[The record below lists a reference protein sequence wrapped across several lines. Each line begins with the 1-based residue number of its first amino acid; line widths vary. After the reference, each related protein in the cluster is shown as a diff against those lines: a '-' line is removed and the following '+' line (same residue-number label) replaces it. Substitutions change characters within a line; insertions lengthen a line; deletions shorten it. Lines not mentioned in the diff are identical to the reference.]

1 MIRFSVRNFLIVFPL
16 LLAMQARAQEPAPR
30 VEEATSRSTP
40 AAPAPQV
47 GGAPHAMLFGAFP
60 VATRSPEARKLV
72 EQAIDQYENVLLD
85 ESVSTAHQA
94 AQKDPHFALAFAVW
108 SFAARRNSPSAEALR
123 RAEALASRATPDE
136 KLLVHWMTSVQKEDM
151 LPAITATND
160 LLARYPNDKHVL
172 YLTSEWLYFQQDYE
186 RSRKIMEKVVKLDP
200 NFPPILNMLGYAY
213 VESGD
218 PDPVRAVSYLQRY
231 AQLQPHQPNPEDSLG
246 EVLRFTG
253 DDEGSLAHYTA
264 ALKII
269 PNFITSQVGLGDTL
283 VLMGNY
289 SRARAEY
296 DKAVLMA
303 TNPRDRQHAEY
314 QKAMVYFWEG
324 KPMEGRNALDGLLDK
339 TRKQK
344 EPYSIFD
351 TSLGRALLTADF
363 QSQLE
368 QLRAIEASLQK
379 PISGMS
385 DSDRNLSIALVLREQ
400 VRIAAANHLSSTA
413 EETLSKLEKFSTKS
427 RDLTIGDSYESAR
440 GFLLFSQGDL
450 TNAASELAADPHS
463 PVVLQVLAATQEKLG
478 DAAAAES
485 TRRRIKYQRAPTLE
499 WYLITHENTGQSNQ
513 AAAK

>member
-1 MIRFSVRNFLIVFPL
+1 
-16 LLAMQARAQEPAPR
+16 
-30 VEEATSRSTP
+30 
-40 AAPAPQV
+40 
-47 GGAPHAMLFGAFP
+47 
-60 VATRSPEARKLV
+60 
-72 EQAIDQYENVLLD
+72 
-85 ESVSTAHQA
+85 
-94 AQKDPHFALAFAVW
+94 
-108 SFAARRNSPSAEALR
+108 
-123 RAEALASRATPDE
+123 
-136 KLLVHWMTSVQKEDM
+136 
-151 LPAITATND
+151 
-160 LLARYPNDKHVL
+160 
-172 YLTSEWLYFQQDYE
+172 
-186 RSRKIMEKVVKLDP
+186 MEKVVKLDP

-253 DDEGSLAHYTA
+253 DDAGSLAHYTA

-269 PNFITSQVGLGDTL
+269 PNFITSQVGLGDTS

-303 TNPRDRQHAEY
+303 TNPRDRQHAEF

-324 KPMEGRNALDGLLDK
+324 QSAEGRKALDELLDK

-351 TSLGRALLTADF
+351 TSLGRALLSSDF
-363 QSQLE
+363 QNQLE

-400 VRIAAANHLSSTA
+400 VRIAASNHLSSAA
-413 EETLSKLEKFSTKS
+413 EETVSKLEKFSTKS
-427 RDLTIGDSYESAR
+427 RDLTIEDNYESAR
-440 GFLLFSQGDL
+440 GFLLHAQGDF
-450 TNAASELAADPHS
+450 TSAASGLAADPHS
-463 PVVLQVLAATQEKLG
+463 PVVLQALAATQDKIG

-485 TRRRIKYQRAPTLE
+485 TRKRLKYQRAPTLE
-499 WYLITHENTGQSNQ
+499 WFLITHESASQANQ
-513 AAAK
+513 AAAQ